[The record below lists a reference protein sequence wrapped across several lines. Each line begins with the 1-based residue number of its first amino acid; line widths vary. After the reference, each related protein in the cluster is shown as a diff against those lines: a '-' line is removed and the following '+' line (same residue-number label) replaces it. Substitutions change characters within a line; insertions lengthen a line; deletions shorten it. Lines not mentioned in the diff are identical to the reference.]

1 MTVCVLRVCPLFTF
15 LIPLFSFDNGS
26 STGVYTYREFSIKHK
41 KIKKLFSSSSL
52 LGERQGPS
60 LDVFPPV
67 LFSSKN
73 DDDDVDV
80 GRLEYIA

>member
-1 MTVCVLRVCPLFTF
+1 
-15 LIPLFSFDNGS
+15 
-26 STGVYTYREFSIKHK
+26 
-41 KIKKLFSSSSL
+41 

>member
-1 MTVCVLRVCPLFTF
+1 VFPLFTF

-41 KIKKLFSSSSL
+41 KIKKKLFSSSSL

-73 DDDDVDV
+73 DDDDV